1 MKTSRSLKI
10 PQIVLTLAALCLALS
25 CGDDILV
32 APSGETPP
40 PATETPGTPPPSDC
54 STPEPLAFDVSSET
68 PAELLLVVD
77 RSGSM
82 TESGQWME
90 LQRSLEELLQSYDD
104 SIAFGLLLFPAVGFN
119 ACGVS
124 DVSVSPSLRSGTQ
137 ILDLIDR
144 STPLGGTPTAEA
156 LMKAKSHLETLPSNR
171 KAVIL
176 ATDGGPGCNDS
187 LDWST
192 CECIEGSMCT
202 GFAANCLDDVR
213 TLNAVNLLRQASLP
227 TYVVGIPGS
236 ESVDDLLDRM
246 AVAGGTDQNGEHLA
260 VNASLSLADAFAE
273 IAVNWSPCNY
283 PLPPDVEIA
292 QVTIDGREVIESAQ
306 GYTLSDNGQ
315 TLAFGE
321 AACELLRD
329 SQDHQVVIEFICR

>member
-1 MKTSRSLKI
+1 MRIRTQQKRI
-10 PQIVLTLAALCLALS
+10 ALLLALAFVLIS
-25 CGDDILV
+25 TACGDDILV
-32 APSGETPP
+32 APAESPETPSTP
-40 PATETPGTPPPSDC
+40 PETTAPPSDC
-54 STPEPLAFDVSSET
+54 SSPEPLSFDVSSET
-68 PAELLLVVD
+68 PAELLLVLD

-82 TESGQWME
+82 TESGQWVE
-90 LQRSLEELLQSYDD
+90 LQRSLQNLLTTYDD

-144 STPLGGTPTAEA
+144 STPLGGTPTADA
-156 LMKAKSHLETLPSNR
+156 LIRAKTHLESLPSTR

-176 ATDGGPGCNDS
+176 ATDGGPGCNS
-187 LDWST
+187 NLDWAS

-236 ESVDDLLDRM
+236 ESVDALLDRM
-246 AVAGGTDQNGEHLA
+246 AIAGGTDIEGEHLA
-260 VNASLSLADAFAE
+260 VNSSLSLADAFAE
-273 IAVNWSPCNY
+273 IAVNWSPCSY
-283 PLPPDVEIA
+283 PLPQDQEVSR
-292 QVTIDGREVIESAQ
+292 VTIDGREVSESAQ
-306 GYTLSDNGQ
+306 GYSLSSDGRTLQ
-315 TLAFGE
+315 FGDT
-321 AACELLRD
+321 ACELLRD
-329 SQDHQVVIEFICR
+329 AGDHEVVIEFQCL